1 MLLEEQWD
9 ERNPDADLM
18 FVDFPL
24 IIRADN
30 DACKEKPMLQRP
42 REKIRQPREKR
53 KSPRHPMRR
62 AAEVVLSMDE
72 PPVHCVVWD
81 MSDGGARLA
90 IAHPLDSLPRT
101 FTLVLYKDGSV
112 RRNCEVAW
120 TDTRY
125 VGVKF
130 V

>member
-1 MLLEEQWD
+1 
-9 ERNPDADLM
+9 M
-18 FVDFPL
+18 FVEISL
-24 IIRADN
+24 IIRAHN
-30 DACKEKPMLQRP
+30 GARGEEPMLQRP

>member
-1 MLLEEQWD
+1 
-9 ERNPDADLM
+9 
-18 FVDFPL
+18 
-24 IIRADN
+24 
-30 DACKEKPMLQRP
+30 MLQQP

-62 AAEVVLSMDE
+62 AAELVFGE
-72 PPVHCVVWD
+72 QAPPVHCVVWD

-90 IAHPLDSLPRT
+90 VAHPLSSLPRT
-101 FTLVLYKDGSV
+101 FTLVLYKNGSI
-112 RRNCEVAW
+112 RRNCEVVW
-120 TDTRY
+120 TDTHY

>member
-1 MLLEEQWD
+1 MLPQS
-9 ERNPDADLM
+9 RG
-18 FVDFPL
+18 
-24 IIRADN
+24 
-30 DACKEKPMLQRP
+30 
-42 REKIRQPREKR
+42 KIRQPREKR
-53 KSPRHPMRR
+53 KNPRHPMRR
-62 AAEVVLSMDE
+62 AAEVVFGAHKA
-72 PPVHCVVWD
+72 PVHCVVWD

-101 FTLVLYKDGSV
+101 FILVLYKDDSV
-112 RRNCEVAW
+112 RRNCQVVW